1 MELSNN
7 IPTGKQSKKFIADS
21 IYELK
26 SELKNI
32 IEISSQEKS
41 DETTTENVINSARNA
56 QSIAENILAF
66 FSENTD
72 KTESSSHDSEIS
84 SETYSGKHESKNIID
99 TKKGMMFFSNDKSEY
114 LNILEIM
121 YNDGKK
127 QMDGLKKC
135 IEEKD
140 FKTYINKLYSLKSI
154 SSNIGAKPL
163 YKIIKAHENAYKNY
177 DFEFIN
183 KNFSILIKKFKA
195 TLCEIQKILYK
206 ENIFPHNE
214 TDYSTEYNHTGV
226 MFMKAAEYIDRFDI
240 DSAKSELEAIY
251 NSDDTDWIQKQVIKR
266 AVGMIESS
274 CYQDTRNLVIALAR
288 GEKI

>member
-1 MELSNN
+1 MNLSNN
-7 IPTGKQSKKFIADS
+7 IPTGKQNKKFIADS
-21 IYELK
+21 VYELK

-32 IEISSQEKS
+32 IQISSQDKP
-41 DETTTENVINSARNA
+41 DETSAENIINSARNA
-56 QSIAENILAF
+56 QSIAENILSAV
-66 FSENTD
+66 SENTD
-72 KTESSSHDSEIS
+72 SISQNTENS

-99 TKKGMMFFSNDKSEY
+99 TKKGLMFFSNDKSEY

-127 QMDGLKKC
+127 QIEILKKC
-135 IEEKD
+135 IGEKD

-154 SSNIGAKPL
+154 ASNIGAKPL

-183 KNFSILIKKFKA
+183 KNFSILVKKFET
-195 TLCEIQKILYK
+195 TLIEIQKILYK

-214 TDYSTEYNHTGV
+214 TDYSTEYNHMGV
-226 MFMKAAEYIDRFDI
+226 MFMKTAEYIDRFDI

-251 NSDDTDWIQKQVIKR
+251 NSDETDWIQKQVIKR
-266 AVGMIESS
+266 AVGMIENS